1 MATLDSEWAAIAKAL
16 WNIYGEELP
25 EPPQVMMQ
33 RVLTYL
39 NVSASN
45 RPIVR

>member
-1 MATLDSEWAAIAKAL
+1 MSLNCGEFGKGLWAV
-16 WNIYGEELP
+16 YGEELP
-25 EPPQVMMQ
+25 EPPHVMVQ

-39 NVSASN
+39 NVSAGN